1 MGAVK
6 INEEKSQS
14 WVIAIEAIIIGI
26 IVGYNVS
33 NAGTHGAVSLVIGI
47 IATVLTY
54 SLIVYVNPI
63 FWLWTLS
70 LALFSGYYIFDFLV
84 RTEVD
89 KGWSLFW
96 SIVSTLAVVGIHV
109 KSRAHNQAENSAK
122 KITKLA

>member
-14 WVIAIEAIIIGI
+14 WVIAIEAIVIGI

-33 NAGTHGAVSLVIGI
+33 NAGVHGAVSLVIGI
-47 IATVLTY
+47 IVTGLTY

-63 FWLWTLS
+63 FWLWTLG
-70 LALFSGYYIFDFLV
+70 LALFSGYYIFDYLV
-84 RTEVD
+84 RTDVD

-96 SIVSTLAVVGIHV
+96 SVASVLAVIGIHV

-122 KITKLA
+122 KITKLT